1 MSDLAHELLMEDI
14 EEEREKFSFYVVHK
28 KNDQTVHEDWFED
41 YEETEAM
48 EIIERGRIEGYEM
61 EWQKLAEGESPA

>member
-28 KNDQTVHEDWFED
+28 K
-41 YEETEAM
+41 
-48 EIIERGRIEGYEM
+48 
-61 EWQKLAEGESPA
+61 K